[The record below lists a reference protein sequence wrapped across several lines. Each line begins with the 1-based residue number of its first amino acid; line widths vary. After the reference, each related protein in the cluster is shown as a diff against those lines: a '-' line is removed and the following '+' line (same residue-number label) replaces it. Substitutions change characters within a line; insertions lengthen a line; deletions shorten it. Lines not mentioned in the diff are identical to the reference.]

1 MEKDQLSRKL
11 AVILHADVV
20 GSTSLVQKNEVLA
33 HERIQAVFRQFSETI
48 NSYGGITREL
58 RGDALVAEFERASD
72 AVTAALA
79 FQAQNEKLNATLTD
93 EIQPALRIGIS
104 LSEVIIADNTITGV
118 GVVLAQRLEQ
128 LAEPGGV
135 VVQGSVS
142 ETVPTRLPFE
152 FNNLGEQSLKGIDQP
167 VRAYTTILQPG
178 ADLPAPEKLSYKPE
192 NDLTPAGAN
201 DTPSLGMD
209 EKPSIAVLP
218 FNNMSG
224 DPEQE
229 YFADGIAEDITTA
242 LSRFHDLLV
251 VARNS
256 AFSYRGTSVDVRRI
270 GQELDVQYVLEGS
283 VRRASNRVRITAQ
296 LIEAQS
302 GNHVWAERFDRPLDD
317 VFEVQDEITALVAS
331 TVGRQVT
338 IAEYRVT
345 RNRAVQDLDYRGLLH
360 RAMWYMDK
368 VTAEDCVKAREH
380 AQQAL
385 DRNPEYSGG
394 YSLMAYVSII
404 ELVFGWGG
412 NRRAQLFAEATE
424 YATKGISLDPD
435 DEVAHAVMGDIYWFS
450 GDHDAAI
457 KEGEAILQLNPNFP
471 FAYGLIGSVHACSG
485 SAYYQQ
491 AVENLEHAIRLSPND
506 PWLQFYFSHRGLAE
520 FCNENYDE
528 AINWFQQSI
537 QRNSNSAAPH
547 CRLAAALALKGET
560 KKAKTAINDAL
571 RIEPGLSIS
580 VLRQHISQVYRHGQ
594 DFETY
599 AQALLLAGLPEE

>member
-1 MEKDQLSRKL
+1 VEKDHLSRKL

-20 GSTSLVQKNEVLA
+20 GSTLLVQKNEALA
-33 HERIQAVFRQFSETI
+33 HKRIQAAFHQFSETI
-48 NSYGGITREL
+48 DSYGGVTREL

-72 AVTAALA
+72 AVAAAIA
-79 FQAQNEKLNATLTD
+79 FQAQNGKLNSTLAD
-93 EIQPALRIGIS
+93 EIHPDLRIGIS
-104 LSEVIIADNTITGV
+104 LGEVIIADNTITGV

-135 VVQGSVS
+135 VVQGSVF

-152 FNNLGEQSLKGIDQP
+152 FKNLGEQTLKGIDQP
-167 VRAYTTILQPG
+167 VRAYTPILQPG
-178 ADLPAPEKLSYKPE
+178 ADLPAPEELSYKPAIE
-192 NDLTPAGAN
+192 PAPAGVN
-201 DTPSLGMD
+201 DPSSLDID

-256 AFSYRGTSVDVRRI
+256 AFTYRGTAVDVRQI

-283 VRRASNRVRITAQ
+283 VRSASNRVRITAQ

-302 GNHVWAERFDRPLDD
+302 GNHVWAERFDRPLED

-338 IAEYRVT
+338 IAEYRAT
-345 RNRAVQDLDYRGLLH
+345 RDRAVQDLDYRGLLH

-368 VTAEDCVKAREH
+368 VTAEDCVKAREY

-385 DRNPEYSGG
+385 DRYPNYSGG

-404 ELVFGWGG
+404 ELIFGWGG
-412 NRRAQLFAEATE
+412 DRRAQLFPEATE

-435 DEVAHAVMGDIYWFS
+435 DELAHATMGDIYWLS

-457 KEGEAILQLNPNFP
+457 KEGETILQLNSNFP
-471 FAYGLIGSVHACSG
+471 FGYGLIGSVHACSG
-485 SAYYQQ
+485 STYYQQ

-506 PWLQFYFSHRGLAE
+506 PWLQFYFSFRGLAE
-520 FCNENYDE
+520 FFNQNYDE
-528 AINWFQQSI
+528 AINWFQRSI
-537 QRNSNSAAPH
+537 QRNSNSAAPR
-547 CRLAAALALKGET
+547 CRLAAALALKGELE
-560 KKAKTAINDAL
+560 KAKAALGDAL
-571 RIEPGLSIS
+571 QIEPGLSLS
-580 VLRQHISQVYRHGQ
+580 VLRQRISQMYRNEQ

-599 AQALLLAGLPEE
+599 AQALRLAGLPEE